1 MKQAIAIENSSFVQM
16 GFVTTKKR
24 AKFITE
30 IGNVKI
36 ENALKLYDA
45 TRDYNEQDSI
55 EFKNGEDTRAE
66 LMKEHLCQIHGKF
79 KSEVKS
85 LIEEGVSS
93 EILSKVISSKMEW
106 EAYKLDDK

>member
-1 MKQAIAIENSSFVQM
+1 M
-16 GFVTTKKR
+16 GFVTTPKF
-24 AKFITE
+24 ATFITE

-36 ENALKLYDA
+36 ENALTLYDP

-66 LMKEHLCQIHGKF
+66 LMKEHLYQIHGKLE
-79 KSEVKS
+79 SVVES

-93 EILSKVISSKMEW
+93 EILPKVIHSKMDW
-106 EAYKLDDK
+106 EAYKLDDE